1 MSLQSKLQKIRNQI
15 YEFRQRTLG
24 FPVLHKAFFKHHGY
38 PLNLKNPTSHCERIN
53 HKKIYD
59 RDPLIPITSDKYRV
73 REYVRQKLG
82 NELAEKILI
91 PLYQVSKTGLDIP
104 FEDWDFEF
112 FMKANHYS
120 GGNLLVTPGTN
131 PKILRDVCRTWL
143 NSSFGQNLHEWGYR
157 DIPRMIICEKVIRDP
172 KGNLPNDYKFYCF
185 QGKVEMIGI
194 VKDRFEG
201 LKTTFTD
208 PFLNPLG
215 GPVGSDT
222 LLNEIPEIPN
232 FQFMI
237 SISEALSKD
246 FSHVRIDLYSFE
258 NHVHFGEI
266 THYPG
271 SGLDKYDSFE
281 LDLELGRKWTK
292 QKDLQEHPIK

>member
-157 DIPRMIICEKVIRDP
+157 DIPRRIICEKVLRDDQ
-172 KGNLPNDYKFYCF
+172 GEILNDYKFYCF
-185 QGKVEMIGI
+185 HGEVEMITVI
-194 VKDRFEG
+194 KDRFNE
-201 LKTTFTD
+201 KKIKFTLD
-208 PFLNPLG
+208 PDFNLLD
-215 GPVGSDT
+215 GPYPG
-222 LLNEIPEIPN
+222 NEFPAKVPEIPN
-232 FQFMI
+232 FKQMI
-237 SISEALSKD
+237 EIARKLSSD
-246 FSHVRIDLYSFE
+246 FSHARIDLYSFADQ
-258 NHVHFGEI
+258 VFFGEI

-271 SGLDKYDSFE
+271 SGLVKMSSYEF
-281 LDLELGRKWTK
+281 
-292 QKDLQEHPIK
+292 DLQLGANWLKKK